1 MIYWTF
7 IQSPYFWYLISGR
20 QKTPFLVFNVSG
32 ATGTQIIKG
41 KLHSWFFVERKAE
54 GRRPK
59 RGEPRGPKGV
69 GPRGPSTWPRGT
81 HQVGPRAPPRLGLF
95 IDAFVLP
102 EKSRPNFPE
111 TIRGRGGGET
121 PDSLRGGSDPA
132 APELR
137 RRGKSSSSS
146 SPLLLGVGGGLY
158 IITITKTSTISI
170 IISVIHSVPL
180 VVWELL
186 YPRYL
191 SCATIHVW
199 DWVLVIIWWW
209 SYIFRL
215 CCTTYA
221 TEYYH
226 VCTSWVVPIC
236 SWGHRMNW
244 QWFIYNM
251 CWYFVKSL
259 SFMWFYDGVVR
270 TSTAQHFTY
279 MGS

>member
-1 MIYWTF
+1 MTWDFTGITF
-7 IQSPYFWYLISGR
+7 LEGTKRRRKGNEETKTGR
-20 QKTPFLVFNVSG
+20 AKQ
-32 ATGTQIIKG
+32 
-41 KLHSWFFVERKAE
+41 
-54 GRRPK
+54 
-59 RGEPRGPKGV
+59 V
-69 GPRGPSTWPRGT
+69 GPRGQIPWPRGT
-81 HQVGPRAPPRLGLF
+81 TKWSLGHFLAWGFLTRSPPR
-95 IDAFVLP
+95 P
-102 EKSRPNFPE
+102 KSNSWFPPRG
-111 TIRGRGGGET
+111 IRSCCSG
-121 PDSLRGGSDPA
+121 
-132 APELR
+132 APE
-137 RRGKSSSSS
+137 RGKSPSSSS
-146 SPLLLGVGGGLY
+146 RLLLGVGGGLY
-158 IITITKTSTISI
+158 IITPIKTSTISI

-191 SCATIHVW
+191 SCATIYVC
-199 DWVLVIIWWW
+199 DWVLVIICGW
-209 SYIFRL
+209 SYNFRL

-221 TEYYH
+221 TEYHH
-226 VCTSWVVPIC
+226 VCTLWVVPIC